1 MKDKIILFEW
11 TYEPPDYFESKI
23 LIKQDAY
30 ELTIENGKAE
40 ARLKFVHRDEE
51 YRIREEL
58 HKSLNSR
65 FLGVQLLTYKPYQL
79 SKPSTY
85 HLHPDGKR
93 DVFIQV
99 NSAVITVTGNPVDLI
114 VRDRDG
120 NIVTDT
126 KNERIKEKKALAELT
141 ERFAKNPIV
150 LALLQ
155 SHKNAI
161 TDPKNELIHLYEI
174 CDTLKSTFKSIN
186 NACSTLGISKK
197 QEWGRLGKLANDEPL
212 TQGRHRGQNAG
223 NLRDATNAELN
234 EARQIARKMVHAY
247 LLYLDKTNGQK

>member
-1 MKDKIILFEW
+1 MVIND
-11 TYEPPDYFESKI
+11 
-23 LIKQDAY
+23 
-30 ELTIENGKAE
+30 GKVE
-40 ARLKFVHRDEE
+40 ARLKRVN
-51 YRIREEL
+51 REEESQIRQEL
-58 HKSLNSR
+58 HESLNSR
-65 FLGVQLLTYKPYQL
+65 FLGVQLLTYKPFQL

-99 NSAVITVTGNPVDLI
+99 NSAVITITGNSVDLI
-114 VRDRDG
+114 VKDRDG

-126 KNERIKEKKALAELT
+126 KKERIKEKKELADLAE
-141 ERFAKNPIV
+141 RFGKDPIV
-150 LALLQ
+150 IALLQ

-161 TDPKNELIHLYEI
+161 TDPKDELIHLYEI
-174 CDTLKSTFKSIN
+174 CDTLKSTFKGIN

-212 TQGRHRGQNAG
+212 KQGRHRGQNAG

-234 EARQIARKMVHAY
+234 EARQIARKMIYAY
-247 LLYLDKTNGQK
+247 LLYLDETHGKNEKS